1 MEVGHNVH
9 ASCECNLRHTRPHI
23 LWSIFVLSQL
33 YFLISTNANKLHN
46 VMHIGGWTVTVVLA
60 QWSEHMRLKLRG
72 PAWVQYLAL
81 LVAGG

>member
-1 MEVGHNVH
+1 
-9 ASCECNLRHTRPHI
+9 
-23 LWSIFVLSQL
+23 
-33 YFLISTNANKLHN
+33 
-46 VMHIGGWTVTVVLA
+46 MHIGGWTVTVVLA